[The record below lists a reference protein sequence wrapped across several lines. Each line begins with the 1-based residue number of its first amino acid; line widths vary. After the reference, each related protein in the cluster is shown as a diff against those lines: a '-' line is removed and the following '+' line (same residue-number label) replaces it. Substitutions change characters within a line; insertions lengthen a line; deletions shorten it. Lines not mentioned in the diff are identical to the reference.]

1 MYDDISLCNC
11 RGYGLYMGH
20 ILSLFTYL
28 LTTSISGRVPDTR
41 RVNTTGIHTT
51 ALLVTVNLAAV
62 NQRAWT
68 PVVEK

>member
-1 MYDDISLCNC
+1 
-11 RGYGLYMGH
+11 MGH